1 MWSKITEVSLRN
13 RLLVICGLIAAVII
27 GFRMFQTAPIDVY
40 PDINPP
46 RITVLTE
53 AHGWSPEE
61 METLVT
67 LPIESSMNGAPDVTR
82 VRSSSAIGLSLVFV
96 EFEWGMDIFLA
107 RQMVSERLQ
116 LVGPNLPEGVD
127 APIIL
132 PTSSLLGEILEYALI
147 DESEEKQKLDPM
159 EMRDIADWVIRYRLQ
174 SKGGIANVINIGGYI
189 KQFQVFV
196 NPERLVSYGISL
208 EDVAHAL
215 EKSNDNA
222 AGGFL
227 IKDTRELMIRGLGR
241 ISSVADI
248 ENVVIDVREHN
259 TPVLVNDVATVRI
272 GSLPEI
278 RRGAGS
284 RNGEETVLGKVV
296 KQPGINTLTLSDK
309 VVSELDSLEKSLPE
323 GVKIEVE
330 YAQANLIRRA
340 VDTVKEA
347 LRDGAILVVV
357 VLIIF
362 LFNIRTA
369 LITLTA
375 IPLSLII
382 AIIVLLSQGGTLNIM
397 TLAGLAI
404 AVGMVV
410 DDAIVYVENI
420 FRRLQEYFHLR
431 DLGNETDETPTQ
443 VVTRASDEM
452 RVSIVFATLIIILVF
467 LPLFSLS
474 GIEGRMFRPLG
485 WAVVISMAASLLVAL
500 TVVPVLSDL
509 LLGRVRDIPL
519 HELIPMVD
527 PSEKRGPFTWIK
539 RAYNAFRNLVVR
551 WRLFIVKLAPDSDVE
566 TALTLQPVV
575 MWIKRAYR
583 PILSLVIRL
592 RWVVVAVALLL
603 VILTCASIPRLG
615 REFLPVMDE
624 ATFTISVFSPPG
636 TSLNESTRIGREMEI
651 RLDEEIPEV
660 TSVSSRTGRA
670 EADEHAHDVNTH
682 EIVVNFDPP
691 DKREKTRE
699 DLLVEVRELLSTE
712 NFPGVQVSVG
722 QPIQHRLDHLL
733 SGVSAQVAL
742 KLFGPDLDMLRQKA
756 EDIEAVMSEIDG
768 VADLQVEQQVQIEQ
782 LQIKV
787 KRFEAARYGLSV
799 QDITH
804 FAEGAFKGETVSQ
817 IIQGQRQYDLVVRID
832 PTLVTTVESFGNLK
846 LRTPSGAFIPLKQ
859 VADVSFGFGPN
870 TINREN
876 VSRRIVIQCNVQDRD
891 LGNFID
897 EVKKEIEAHVDIP
910 EEYFLTYGGQFESQQ
925 RAQRRIL
932 IQTGFVFI
940 GIFILLYLAM
950 GSVRLSILV
959 ILNLP
964 LALIGGVVSVFLT
977 GGVLSIP
984 SMVGFILLFGIA
996 VRNGIILVS
1005 HINALRSEG
1014 IPLYDAVMKGA
1025 SERIS
1030 PVLMTALTTGLGMLP
1045 LALAHGSGAELQK
1058 PLAIVISGGMITA
1071 TFLTLLVLP
1080 ALYYLVEKRGAEEL

>member
-27 GFRMFQTAPIDVY
+27 GFRMFQSAPIDVY

-67 LPIESSMNGAPDVTR
+67 LPIESSMNGAPDVTK

-96 EFEWGMDIFLA
+96 EFEWGMDIYLA

-132 PTSSLLGEILEYALI
+132 PTSSLLGEIMEYALI
-147 DESEEKQKLDPM
+147 DESEEKQKLDLM
-159 EMRDIADWVIRYRLQ
+159 EMRDIADWVVRFRLQ
-174 SKGGIANVINIGGYI
+174 SQGGIANVINIGGYV

-215 EKSNDNA
+215 SKSNDNA

-227 IKDTRELMIRGLGR
+227 IKGARELMIRGLGR
-241 ISSVADI
+241 ISSVTDI

-259 TPVLVNDVATVRI
+259 TPVLVKDVATVKI

-284 RNGEETVLGKVV
+284 RNGKETVLGKVV
-296 KQPGINTLTLSDK
+296 KQPGTNTLALSDK
-309 VVSELDSLEKSLPE
+309 VAAELESLEESLPE
-323 GVKIEVE
+323 GVKVEVE
-330 YAQANLIRRA
+330 YAQADLIRRA
-340 VDTVKEA
+340 VDTVKDA
-347 LRDGAILVVV
+347 LRDGAILVVI

-382 AIIVLLSQGGTLNIM
+382 AVIVLLWQGGTLNIM

-431 DLGNETDETPTQ
+431 DLGNEMDETPTQ

-474 GIEGRMFRPLG
+474 GIEGRMFQPLG

-519 HELIPMVD
+519 HEPIPGVD
-527 PSEKRGPFTWIK
+527 PSRKRVS
-539 RAYNAFRNLVVR
+539 NVFRNLIVQ

-566 TALTLQPVV
+566 TALTLQPMV

-583 PILSLVIRL
+583 PILSLAIRL
-592 RWVVVAVALLL
+592 RWIVVAVALLL

-615 REFLPVMDE
+615 KEFLPVMDE

-636 TSLNESTRIGREMEI
+636 TSLNESTRIGREMEK
-651 RLDEEIPEV
+651 RLETEILEV
-660 TSVSSRTGRA
+660 ISVSSRTGRA

-699 DLLVEVRELLSTE
+699 DLLAEVRELLSTE

-742 KLFGPDLDMLRQKA
+742 KLFGPNLDMLRQKA
-756 EDIEAVMSEIDG
+756 EEIEAVMSEIDG

-804 FAEGAFKGETVSQ
+804 FTEAAFKGETVSQ
-817 IIQGQRQYDLVVRID
+817 IIQGQRQYDLIVRID
-832 PTLVTTVESFGNLK
+832 PILVTTVESFGNLK

-859 VADVSFGFGPN
+859 VADVIFDFGPN

-897 EVKKEIEAHVDIP
+897 EVEKEIEAHVDIP

-950 GSVRLSILV
+950 GSIRLSVLI

-996 VRNGIILVS
+996 VRNGIILIS

-1014 IPLYDAVMKGA
+1014 MPLYDAVMKGA

-1080 ALYYLVEKRGAEEL
+1080 ALYYLVEKRGAEKS

>member
-1 MWSKITEVSLRN
+1 MWSKITEASLRN
-13 RLLVICGLIAAVII
+13 RLLVICGLIATIII

-67 LPIESSMNGAPDVTR
+67 LPIESSMNGAPDVTL

-116 LVGPNLPEGVD
+116 LVAPNLPEGVD

-132 PTSSLLGEILEYALI
+132 PTSSLLGEIMEYALV
-147 DESEEKQKLDPM
+147 DESESKEKLDPM
-159 EMRDIADWVIRYRLQ
+159 EMRDIADWVIRFRLQ
-174 SKGGIANVINIGGYI
+174 SQGGIANVINIGGYI

-222 AGGFL
+222 SGGFL
-227 IKDTRELMIRGLGR
+227 IKDARELMIRGLGR
-241 ISSVADI
+241 ISTVADI

-259 TPVLVNDVATVRI
+259 TPVLVKDIATVKI

-284 RNGEETVLGKVV
+284 RNGEETVLGKVI
-296 KQPGINTLTLSDK
+296 KQPGINTLILSDK
-309 VVSELDSLEKSLPE
+309 VKSELESLEKSLPE
-323 GVKIEVE
+323 NVKVEVE
-330 YAQANLIRRA
+330 YAQADLIRRA
-340 VDTVKEA
+340 VDTVKDA
-347 LRDGAILVVV
+347 LRDGAILVVI

-362 LFNIRTA
+362 LFNVRSA

-382 AIIVLLSQGGTLNIM
+382 AIIVLLWQGGTLNIM

-431 DLGNETDETPTQ
+431 ELGNETDETPTQ

-519 HELIPMVD
+519 HEPTAGVD
-527 PSEKRGPFTWIK
+527 PSRKRGVFTGIK
-539 RAYNAFRNLVVR
+539 SIYNGFRNLVIR
-551 WRLFIVKLAPDSDVE
+551 WRLFVVTLAPDSDVDD
-566 TALTLQPVV
+566 ALTLQPVV

-583 PILSLVIRL
+583 PILSLVMRL
-592 RWVVVAVALLL
+592 RWLVVAVALLL
-603 VILTCASIPRLG
+603 VILTFAAIPRLG

-636 TSLNESTRIGREMEI
+636 TSLNESTRIGREMET
-651 RLDEEIPEV
+651 RLLEIPEV

-682 EIVVNFDPP
+682 EIVLNFMPP
-691 DKREKTRE
+691 DEREETRE
-699 DLLVEVRELLSTE
+699 DLLAEVRELLSTE

-742 KLFGPDLDMLRQKA
+742 KLFGPDLDILRQKA
-756 EDIEAVMSEIDG
+756 EEIEAVMSGIDG
-768 VADLQVEQQVQIEQ
+768 VADLQVEQQVQVEQ

-804 FAEGAFKGETVSQ
+804 FAEAAFKGETVSQ
-817 IIQGQRQYDLVVRID
+817 IIQGQRQYDLVIRID
-832 PTLVTTVESFGNLK
+832 PTLVKTVESFGNLK
-846 LRTPSGAFIPLKQ
+846 LRTPAGAFIPLKQ

-876 VSRRIVIQCNVQDRD
+876 VSRRIVIQCNVQNRD
-891 LGNFID
+891 LGNFIA
-897 EVKKEIEAHVDIP
+897 EVQKEIEAHVDVP

-950 GSVRLSILV
+950 GSMRLSILV

-1005 HINALRSEG
+1005 HINALRKEG
-1014 IPLYDAVMKGA
+1014 MPLYDAVMKGA

-1080 ALYYLVEKRGAEEL
+1080 ALYYLVEKRNADQ

>member
-1 MWSKITEVSLRN
+1 MWSKITESALRN
-13 RLLVICGLIAAVII
+13 KLLVICGLIAAIII
-27 GFRMFQTAPIDVY
+27 GIRMFQRAPIDVY

-61 METLVT
+61 MEMLVT
-67 LPIESSMNGAPDVTR
+67 LPIESAMNGAPDVTL

-107 RQMVSERLQ
+107 RQMVNERLQ
-116 LVGPNLPEGVD
+116 LVAPNLPEGVD

-132 PTSSLLGEILEYALI
+132 PTSSLLGEVMEYALV
-147 DESEEKQKLDPM
+147 DESEEKLDPM
-159 EMRDIADWVIRYRLQ
+159 EMRDIADWEIRFRLQ
-174 SKGGIANVINIGGYI
+174 SQGGIANVINIGGYI
-189 KQFQVFV
+189 KQYQVFV
-196 NPERLVSYGISL
+196 DPDRLISYGFSL

-222 AGGFL
+222 SGGFL
-227 IKDTRELMIRGLGR
+227 VKDARELMIRGLGR
-241 ISSVADI
+241 IATVADI
-248 ENVVIDVREHN
+248 ENVVIDVREHY
-259 TPVLVNDVATVRI
+259 TPVLIKDVATVKI

-284 RNGEETVLGKVV
+284 RNGEETVLGKVI
-296 KQPGINTLTLSDK
+296 KQPGENTLNLSERVK
-309 VVSELDSLEKSLPE
+309 KELESLENALPE
-323 GVKIEVE
+323 GVNVEVE
-330 YAQANLIRRA
+330 YSQADLIQRA

-369 LITLTA
+369 FITLTA

-382 AIIVLLSQGGTLNIM
+382 AVIVLLYRGGTLNIM

-420 FRRLQEYFHLR
+420 FRRLQEYFHQR
-431 DLGNETDETPTQ
+431 EMGNETDETPTQ

-500 TVVPVLSDL
+500 TVVPVLSEL
-509 LLGRVRDIPL
+509 MLGRVQAMSL
-519 HELIPMVD
+519 HEYT
-527 PSEKRGPFTWIK
+527 PSQRRGLFTWIK
-539 RAYNAFRNLVVR
+539 RFYNGFRNLVIR
-551 WRLFIVKLAPDSDVE
+551 WRLFVVRLAPDSDVE
-566 TALTLQPVV
+566 DALTLQPVV

-583 PILSLVIRL
+583 PILSLVLRL
-592 RWVVVAVALLL
+592 RWFVVSVALLL
-603 VILTCASIPRLG
+603 VVITGTSVTRLG
-615 REFLPVMDE
+615 TEFLPVMDE

-636 TSLNESTRIGREMEI
+636 TSLGESTRIGREMER
-651 RLDEEIPEV
+651 RLLDIDEV

-682 EIVVNFDPP
+682 EIVVNFIPP
-691 DKREKTRE
+691 DEREKTRE
-699 DLLVEVRELLSTE
+699 ELLTEVRDLLSVE

-742 KLFGPDLDMLRQKA
+742 KLFGPDLETLRHQA
-756 EDIEAVMSEIDG
+756 HEIEDVISDIDG
-768 VADLQVEQQVQIEQ
+768 VADLQVEQQVMVEQ

-787 KRFEAARYGLSV
+787 KRLEAARHGLSV

-832 PTLVTTVESFGNLK
+832 PTIVNTVESFGNLK

-859 VADVSFGFGPN
+859 VADVNLGLGPN
-870 TINREN
+870 TINHEN
-876 VSRRIVIQCNVQDRD
+876 ASRRIVIQCNVQNRD
-891 LGNFID
+891 LGNFIA
-897 EVKKEIEAHVDIP
+897 EVQEEIEAHVDLP
-910 EEYFLTYGGQFESQQ
+910 EEYYLTYGGQFESQQ
-925 RAQRRIL
+925 SAQNRIL
-932 IQTGFVFI
+932 IQSGLVFI
-940 GIFILLYLAM
+940 GIFILLYLAL
-950 GSVRLSILV
+950 GSLKLSVLV
-959 ILNLP
+959 VLNLP
-964 LALIGGVVSVFLT
+964 LALIGGIISVFLT

-984 SMVGFILLFGIA
+984 SLVGFILLFGIA
-996 VRNGIILVS
+996 VRNGIILVT
-1005 HINALRSEG
+1005 HINTLRSEG
-1014 IPLYDAVMKGA
+1014 MPLYDAVVKGA

-1080 ALYYLVEKRGAEEL
+1080 ALYYLVEKRGADSV

>member
-1 MWSKITEVSLRN
+1 MWSKITEVSLKN
-13 RLLVICGLIAAVII
+13 RLLVIACTIVAIII
-27 GFRMFQTAPIDVY
+27 GFRMFQSAPIDVY

-67 LPIESSMNGAPDVTR
+67 LPIESAMNGAPEVAR
-82 VRSSSAIGLSLVFV
+82 VRSSSAIGLSLIFV
-96 EFEWGMDIFLA
+96 EFDWGMDIFLA

-116 LVGPNLPEGVD
+116 LVTPNLPEGVD

-132 PTSSLLGEILEYALI
+132 PTSSLLGEIIEYALV
-147 DESEEKQKLDPM
+147 DETGEFDEM
-159 EMRDIADWVIRYRLQ
+159 EMRDLADWVIRYQLQ
-174 SKGGIANVINIGGYI
+174 SQGGIANVINIGGYV

-196 NPERLVSYGISL
+196 EPERLISYGLSL
-208 EDVAHAL
+208 EDVASAL
-215 EKSNDNA
+215 EKSNENS

-227 IKDTRELMIRGLGR
+227 IKESRELTIRGLGR
-241 ISSVADI
+241 ISTVRDI
-248 ENVVIDVREHN
+248 ENVVIDVRGYS
-259 TPVLVNDVATVRI
+259 TPIFVKDVATVKI

-284 RNGEETVLGKVV
+284 HNGKETVLGKVI
-296 KQPGINTLTLSDK
+296 KQPGINTMNLSDK
-309 VVSELDSLEKSLPE
+309 VTSVLKSLEQSMPE
-323 GVKIEVE
+323 GVKIKVE
-330 YAQANLIRRA
+330 YAQADLIRRA
-340 VDTVKEA
+340 VDTVKDA

-357 VLIIF
+357 ILAIF

-382 AIIVLLSQGGTLNIM
+382 AVIALLSQGGTLNIM

-420 FRRLQEYFHLR
+420 FRRLQEYFR
-431 DLGNETDETPTQ
+431 RRYMGEEPDETPAE
-443 VVTRASDEM
+443 VVTRASDEI
-452 RVSIVFATLIIILVF
+452 RASIVFATLIIILVF
-467 LPLFSLS
+467 VPLFSLS
-474 GIEGRMFRPLG
+474 GMEGRMFRPLG

-509 LLGRVRDIPL
+509 LLTRFRWKHKREGSD
-519 HELIPMVD
+519 
-527 PSEKRGPFTWIK
+527 SEP
-539 RAYNAFRNLVVR
+539 
-551 WRLFIVKLAPDSDVE
+551 APPKES
-566 TALTLQPVV
+566 PVV
-575 MWIKRAYR
+575 VGIKRAYR
-583 PILSLVIRL
+583 PILALVMRL
-592 RWVVVAVALLL
+592 RWVVVVLALLL
-603 VILTCASIPRLG
+603 VVLTVAAIPRLG

-624 ATFTISVFSPPG
+624 ATFIISVFSPPG
-636 TSLNESTRIGREMEI
+636 TSLGESTRIGREMETG
-651 RLDEEIPEV
+651 LLTIPEV

-682 EIVVNFDPP
+682 EILVNFIPP
-691 DKREKTRE
+691 DAREKTRE
-699 DLLVEVRELLSTE
+699 ELLTEVRTLLSPD
-712 NFPGVQVSVG
+712 NFPGVLVSVG

-742 KLFGPDLDMLRQKA
+742 KLFGPDLDTLRQKA
-756 EDIEAVMSEIDG
+756 EEIQAVISEIDG
-768 VADLQVEQQVQIEQ
+768 AADLQVEQQVQVEQ

-787 KRFEAARYGLSV
+787 NRLEAARHGLKV
-799 QDITH
+799 EDVTH
-804 FAEGAFKGETVSQ
+804 FAETAFKGETVSQ
-817 IIQGQRQYDLVVRID
+817 VIQGQRQYALLIRID
-832 PTLVTTVESFGNLK
+832 PTLVNTVESVGDLE
-846 LRTPSGAFIPLKQ
+846 LRTPSGTFVPLKQ
-859 VADVSFGFGPN
+859 VADVSFGYGPN

-891 LGNFID
+891 LGNFIA
-897 EVKKEIEAHVDIP
+897 EVQQKINEQTSLPEA
-910 EEYFLTYGGQFESQQ
+910 YFLTYGGQFESQQ
-925 RAQRRIL
+925 AAQKRIL
-932 IQTGFVFI
+932 IQTGFVLV
-940 GIFILLYLAM
+940 GICVLLFLAM
-950 GSVRLSILV
+950 GSFRLSLLV
-959 ILNLP
+959 MLNLP
-964 LALIGGVVSVFLT
+964 LALIGGVISIFLT

-996 VRNGIILVS
+996 VRNGIILVT
-1005 HINALRSEG
+1005 HINTLRSEG
-1014 IPLYDAVMKGA
+1014 MSLYDAIMKGA
-1025 SERIS
+1025 EERIS

-1071 TFLTLLVLP
+1071 TLLTLLVLP
-1080 ALYYLVEKRGAEEL
+1080 VLYYIVELSWLARFQRKSANL

>member
-27 GFRMFQTAPIDVY
+27 GFRIFQSAPIDVY

-61 METLVT
+61 IETLVT
-67 LPIESSMNGAPDVTR
+67 LPIESSMNGAPDVTL

-96 EFEWGMDIFLA
+96 EFEWGMDIYLA
-107 RQMVSERLQ
+107 RQMVSERLL
-116 LVGPNLPEGVD
+116 LVASNLPEGVD

-132 PTSSLLGEILEYALI
+132 PTSSLLGEIMEYALI
-147 DESEEKQKLDPM
+147 DESESEEKLDPM
-159 EMRDIADWVIRYRLQ
+159 EMRDIADWVVRFRLQ
-174 SKGGIANVINIGGYI
+174 SQGGIANVINIGGYV

-215 EKSNDNA
+215 SKSNDNA

-227 IKDTRELMIRGLGR
+227 IKGARELMIRGLGR

-259 TPVLVNDVATVRI
+259 TPVLVKDVATVKI

-284 RNGEETVLGKVV
+284 RNGEETVLGKVI
-296 KQPGINTLTLSDK
+296 KQPGTNTLALSDK
-309 VVSELDSLEKSLPE
+309 VAAELESLEESLPE
-323 GVKIEVE
+323 GVKVEVE
-330 YAQANLIRRA
+330 YAQADLIRRA
-340 VDTVKEA
+340 VDTVKDA
-347 LRDGAILVVV
+347 LRDGAILVVI

-382 AIIVLLSQGGTLNIM
+382 AVIVLRWQGATLNIM

-431 DLGNETDETPTQ
+431 DLGNEMDETPTQ

-474 GIEGRMFRPLG
+474 GIEGRMFQPLG

-519 HELIPMVD
+519 HEPIPGVD
-527 PSEKRGPFTWIK
+527 PSRKRIS
-539 RAYNAFRNLVVR
+539 NVFRNLVVQ

-566 TALTLQPVV
+566 TALTLQPMV

-583 PILSLVIRL
+583 PILSLAIRL
-592 RWVVVAVALLL
+592 RWVVVVVALLL

-651 RLDEEIPEV
+651 RLKTEIPEV

-691 DKREKTRE
+691 DEREKTRE
-699 DLLVEVRELLSTE
+699 DLLAEVRELLSTE

-742 KLFGPDLDMLRQKA
+742 KLFGPNLDMLRQKA
-756 EDIEAVMSEIDG
+756 EEIEAVMSEIDG
-768 VADLQVEQQVQIEQ
+768 VADLQVEQQVQVEQ

-804 FAEGAFKGETVSQ
+804 FTEAAFKGETVSQ

-859 VADVSFGFGPN
+859 VADVNFGFGPN

-897 EVKKEIEAHVDIP
+897 EVKKEIEAHIDIP

-950 GSVRLSILV
+950 GSIRLSVLI

-996 VRNGIILVS
+996 VRNGIILIS

-1014 IPLYDAVMKGA
+1014 MPLYDAVMRGA

-1080 ALYYLVEKRGAEEL
+1080 ALYYLVEKRGAEKS

>member
-1 MWSKITEVSLRN
+1 MWSKITETSLRN
-13 RLLVICGLIAAVII
+13 RLLVICGVIAAVII

-96 EFEWGMDIFLA
+96 EFEWGLDIYLA
-107 RQMVSERLQ
+107 RQMVSERLL
-116 LVGPNLPEGVD
+116 LVAPNLPEGVD

-132 PTSSLLGEILEYALI
+132 PTSSLLGEIMEYALI
-147 DESEEKQKLDPM
+147 DESEENKKLDPM

-174 SKGGIANVINIGGYI
+174 SQGGIANVINIGGYI

-208 EDVAHAL
+208 KDVAHAL
-215 EKSNDNA
+215 KKSNDNA

-227 IKDTRELMIRGLGR
+227 IKDARELMIRGLGR
-241 ISSVADI
+241 ISSVTDI

-259 TPVLVNDVATVRI
+259 TPVLIKDVATVKI

-284 RNGEETVLGKVV
+284 RNGEETVLGKII
-296 KQPGINTLTLSDK
+296 KQPGENTLELSDK
-309 VVSELDSLEKSLPE
+309 VAAELDSLEKTLPE
-323 GVKIEVE
+323 GVKLEVE
-330 YAQANLIRRA
+330 YAQADLIRRA

-347 LRDGAILVVV
+347 LRDGAILVVII
-357 VLIIF
+357 LIIF

-431 DLGNETDETPTQ
+431 DLGDETDETPTQ

-474 GIEGRMFRPLG
+474 GIEGKMFRPLG

-519 HELIPMVD
+519 HEPIPGVD
-527 PSEKRGPFTWIK
+527 SSGKRISNF
-539 RAYNAFRNLVVR
+539 FRNLVVR
-551 WRLFIVKLAPDSDVE
+551 WRLFVVRLAPDSDVE

-583 PILSLVIRL
+583 PILSFVMRL
-592 RWVVVAVALLL
+592 RWVVVTVALLL
-603 VILTCASIPRLG
+603 VILTIAAVPRLG
-615 REFLPVMDE
+615 QEFLPVMDE

-636 TSLNESTRIGREMEI
+636 TSLGESTRIGREMERELLKI
-651 RLDEEIPEV
+651 KEV

-670 EADEHAHDVNTH
+670 EADEHAHDVNSH
-682 EIVVNFDPP
+682 EIVLNFIPP
-691 DKREKTRE
+691 DERDKTRE
-699 DLLVEVRELLSTE
+699 ELLAEVRELLSTE

-722 QPIQHRLDHLL
+722 QPIQHRLDYLL

-742 KLFGPDLDMLRQKA
+742 KLFGPDLDTLRQKA
-756 EDIEAVMSEIDG
+756 EEIKVVMSDING
-768 VADLQVEQQVQIEQ
+768 VADLQVEQQVQVEQ

-804 FAEGAFKGETVSQ
+804 FAEAAFKGETVSQ
-817 IIQGQRQYDLVVRID
+817 IIRGQRQYDLVVRID
-832 PTLVTTVESFGNLK
+832 PTLVKTVESFGNLK

-876 VSRRIVIQCNVQDRD
+876 ISRRIVIQCNVQNRD
-891 LGNFID
+891 LGNFIT
-897 EVKKEIEAHVDIP
+897 EVEKEIEAHVDMP

-932 IQTGFVFI
+932 IQTCFVFI

-950 GSVRLSILV
+950 GSMRLSILV

-1014 IPLYDAVMKGA
+1014 MSLYDAVVKGA

-1080 ALYYLVEKRGAEEL
+1080 ALYYLVEKRNADQ

>member
-27 GFRMFQTAPIDVY
+27 GFRIFQSAPIDVY

-61 METLVT
+61 IETLVT
-67 LPIESSMNGAPDVTR
+67 LPIESSMNGAPDVTL

-96 EFEWGMDIFLA
+96 EFEWGMDIYLA
-107 RQMVSERLQ
+107 RQMVSERLL
-116 LVGPNLPEGVD
+116 LVASNLPEGVD

-132 PTSSLLGEILEYALI
+132 PTSSLLGEIMEYALI
-147 DESEEKQKLDPM
+147 DESESEEKLDPM
-159 EMRDIADWVIRYRLQ
+159 EMRDIADWVVRFRLQ
-174 SKGGIANVINIGGYI
+174 SQGGIANVINIGGYV

-215 EKSNDNA
+215 SKSNDNA

-227 IKDTRELMIRGLGR
+227 IKGARELMIRGLGR
-241 ISSVADI
+241 IASVVDI

-259 TPVLVNDVATVRI
+259 TPVLVKDVATVKI

-284 RNGEETVLGKVV
+284 RNGEETVLGKVI
-296 KQPGINTLTLSDK
+296 KQPGTNTLALSDK
-309 VVSELDSLEKSLPE
+309 VAAELESLEESLPE
-323 GVKIEVE
+323 GVKVEVE
-330 YAQANLIRRA
+330 YAQADLIRRA
-340 VDTVKEA
+340 VDTVKDA
-347 LRDGAILVVV
+347 LRDGAILVVI

-382 AIIVLLSQGGTLNIM
+382 AVIVLRWQGATRNIR

-404 AVGMVV
+404 AGGMVV

-431 DLGNETDETPTQ
+431 DLGNEMDETPTQ

-519 HELIPMVD
+519 HEPIPGVD
-527 PSEKRGPFTWIK
+527 PSRKRVS
-539 RAYNAFRNLVVR
+539 NVFRNLVVQ

-566 TALTLQPVV
+566 TALTLQPMV

-583 PILSLVIRL
+583 PILSLAIRL
-592 RWVVVAVALLL
+592 RWVVVVVALLL

-651 RLDEEIPEV
+651 RLKTEIPEV

-691 DKREKTRE
+691 DEREKTRE
-699 DLLVEVRELLSTE
+699 DLLAEVRELLSTE

-742 KLFGPDLDMLRQKA
+742 KLFGPNLDMLRQKA
-756 EDIEAVMSEIDG
+756 EEIEAVMSEIDG
-768 VADLQVEQQVQIEQ
+768 VADLQVEQQVQVEQ

-804 FAEGAFKGETVSQ
+804 FTEAAFKGETVSQ

-859 VADVSFGFGPN
+859 VADVNFGFGPN

-897 EVKKEIEAHVDIP
+897 EVKKEIEAHIDIP

-950 GSVRLSILV
+950 GSIRLSVLI

-996 VRNGIILVS
+996 VRNGIILIS

-1014 IPLYDAVMKGA
+1014 MPLYDAVMRGA

-1080 ALYYLVEKRGAEEL
+1080 ALYYLVEKRGAEKS

>member
-1 MWSKITEVSLRN
+1 MWSKITEISLKN
-13 RLLVICGLIAAVII
+13 RLLTLACMVAVIII
-27 GFRMFQTAPIDVY
+27 GFRMFQSAPIDVY

-46 RITVLTE
+46 RITILTE

-67 LPIESSMNGAPDVTR
+67 LPIESAMNGTPYVTR

-96 EFEWGMDIFLA
+96 EFDWGTDVFLA

-116 LVGPNLPEGVD
+116 LIVPNLQEDVD

-132 PTSSLLGEILEYALI
+132 PTSSLLGEIIEYALV
-147 DESEEKQKLDPM
+147 DETGEFDEM
-159 EMRDIADWVIRYRLQ
+159 EMRDLADWVIRYQLQ
-174 SKGGIANVINIGGYI
+174 SQGGIANVINIGGYV

-196 NPERLVSYGISL
+196 DPERLISYNLSL
-208 EDVAHAL
+208 EDVASSL
-215 EKSNDNA
+215 EKSNENS

-227 IKDTRELMIRGLGR
+227 IKDARELMIRGLGR
-241 ISSVADI
+241 ISSVPDI
-248 ENVVIDVREHN
+248 ENVVVNVQKHGSPI
-259 TPVLVNDVATVRI
+259 LVKDVASVKI

-284 RNGEETVLGKVV
+284 HNGKETVLGKVV
-296 KQPGINTLTLSDK
+296 KQPGINTMELSDK
-309 VVSELDSLEKSLPE
+309 VVSTLESLEKSMPK
-323 GVKIEVE
+323 GVNIKVE
-330 YAQANLIRRA
+330 YAQADLIRRA

-347 LRDGAILVVV
+347 LRDGAILVVI
-357 VLIIF
+357 VLAIF

-382 AIIVLLSQGGTLNIM
+382 AVIALLSQGDTLNIM

-420 FRRLQEYFHLR
+420 FRRLQEYFRLR
-431 DLGNETDETPTQ
+431 WTGEEPEETPSE
-443 VVTRASDEM
+443 VVARASKEI
-452 RVSIVFATLIIILVF
+452 RSSIVFATLIIILVF

-474 GIEGRMFRPLG
+474 GMEGRMFRPLG

-509 LLGRVRDIPL
+509 LLTRFQRSR
-519 HELIPMVD
+519 
-527 PSEKRGPFTWIK
+527 PSDGSES
-539 RAYNAFRNLVVR
+539 
-551 WRLFIVKLAPDSDVE
+551 APRPSKE
-566 TALTLQPVV
+566 SPVV
-575 MWIKRAYR
+575 VWIKRAYR
-583 PILSLVIRL
+583 PILVAVMRL
-592 RWVVVAVALLL
+592 RWAIVVVALLL
-603 VILTCASIPRLG
+603 VALTVAAIPRLG

-624 ATFTISVFSPPG
+624 ATFIISVFSPPG
-636 TSLNESTRIGREMEI
+636 TSLGESTRIGREMET
-651 RLDEEIPEV
+651 RLLTIPEV

-682 EIVVNFDPP
+682 EILVNFIPP
-691 DKREKTRE
+691 DEREKTRAE
-699 DLLVEVRELLSTE
+699 LLSEVRELLSPE
-712 NFPGVQVSVG
+712 NFPGVLVSVG

-733 SGVSAQVAL
+733 SGVNAQVAL
-742 KLFGPDLDMLRQKA
+742 KLFGTDLDMLRAKA
-756 EDIEAVMSEIDG
+756 EEIRAVMSEIDG
-768 VADLQVEQQVQIEQ
+768 VADLQVEQQVQVEQ

-787 KRFEAARYGLSV
+787 KRLEAARYGLRV
-799 QDITH
+799 EDVTH
-804 FAEGAFKGETVSQ
+804 FTETALKGESVSQ
-817 IIQGQRQYDLVVRID
+817 VIQGQRQYTLLIRVDPRLVN
-832 PTLVTTVESFGNLK
+832 TAEAVESLK
-846 LRTPSGAFIPLKQ
+846 IRTSSGAFVPLKQ
-859 VADVSFGFGPN
+859 VADVGFGYGPN

-876 VSRRIVIQCNVQDRD
+876 VSRRIVIQCNVRGGKGGRD
-891 LGNFID
+891 LGNFIAEVQREID
-897 EVKKEIEAHVDIP
+897 ERVELPEA
-910 EEYFLTYGGQFESQQ
+910 YFLSYGGQFESQQ
-925 RAQRRIL
+925 AAQRKIM
-932 IQTGFVFI
+932 IQTGFVLI
-940 GIFILLYLAM
+940 GICVLLFLAM
-950 GSVRLSILV
+950 GSFRLSLLV
-959 ILNLP
+959 MLNLP
-964 LALIGGVVSVFLT
+964 LALIGGVVSIFLT

-996 VRNGIILVS
+996 VRNGIILVT

-1014 IPLYDAVMKGA
+1014 MSLYDAVMKGA
-1025 SERIS
+1025 EERIS

-1071 TFLTLLVLP
+1071 TLLTLIVLP
-1080 ALYYLVEKRGAEEL
+1080 VLYYIVELSWLASFQRKTEKS

>member
-27 GFRMFQTAPIDVY
+27 GFRIFQSAPIDVY

-61 METLVT
+61 IETLVT
-67 LPIESSMNGAPDVTR
+67 LPIESSMNGAPDVTL

-96 EFEWGMDIFLA
+96 EFEWGMDIYLA
-107 RQMVSERLQ
+107 RQMVSERLL
-116 LVGPNLPEGVD
+116 LVASNLPEGVD

-132 PTSSLLGEILEYALI
+132 PTSSLLGEIMEYALI
-147 DESEEKQKLDPM
+147 DESESEEKLDPM
-159 EMRDIADWVIRYRLQ
+159 EMRDIADWVVRFRLQ
-174 SKGGIANVINIGGYI
+174 SQGGIANVINIGGYV

-215 EKSNDNA
+215 SKSNDNA

-227 IKDTRELMIRGLGR
+227 IKDARELMIRGLGR
-241 ISSVADI
+241 IASVVDI

-259 TPVLVNDVATVRI
+259 TPVLVKDVATVKI

-296 KQPGINTLTLSDK
+296 KQPGTNTLALSDK
-309 VVSELDSLEKSLPE
+309 VAAELESLEESLPE

-330 YAQANLIRRA
+330 YAQADLIRRA
-340 VDTVKEA
+340 VDTVKDA
-347 LRDGAILVVV
+347 LRDGAILVVI

-382 AIIVLLSQGGTLNIM
+382 AVIVLRWQGATLNIM

-431 DLGNETDETPTQ
+431 DLGNEMDETPTQ

-474 GIEGRMFRPLG
+474 GIEGRMFQPLG

-519 HELIPMVD
+519 HEPIPGVD
-527 PSEKRGPFTWIK
+527 PSRKRIS
-539 RAYNAFRNLVVR
+539 NVFRNLVVQ

-566 TALTLQPVV
+566 TALTLQPMV

-583 PILSLVIRL
+583 PILSLAIRL
-592 RWVVVAVALLL
+592 RWVVVVVALLL

-651 RLDEEIPEV
+651 RLKTEIPEV

-691 DKREKTRE
+691 DEREKTRE
-699 DLLVEVRELLSTE
+699 DLLAEVRELLSTE

-742 KLFGPDLDMLRQKA
+742 KLFGPNLDMLRQKA
-756 EDIEAVMSEIDG
+756 EEIEAVMSEIDG
-768 VADLQVEQQVQIEQ
+768 VADLQVEQQVQVEQ

-804 FAEGAFKGETVSQ
+804 FTEAAFKGETVSQ

-859 VADVSFGFGPN
+859 VADVNFGFGPN

-897 EVKKEIEAHVDIP
+897 EVKKEIEAHIDIP

-950 GSVRLSILV
+950 GSIRLSVLI

-996 VRNGIILVS
+996 VRNGIILIS

-1014 IPLYDAVMKGA
+1014 MPLYDAVMRGA

-1080 ALYYLVEKRGAEEL
+1080 ALYYLVEKRGAEKS

>member
-27 GFRMFQTAPIDVY
+27 GFRIFQSAPIDVY

-61 METLVT
+61 IETLVT
-67 LPIESSMNGAPDVTR
+67 LPIESSMNGAPDVTL

-96 EFEWGMDIFLA
+96 EFEWGMDIYLA
-107 RQMVSERLQ
+107 RQMVSERLL
-116 LVGPNLPEGVD
+116 LVASNLPEGVD

-132 PTSSLLGEILEYALI
+132 PTSSLLGEIMEYALI
-147 DESEEKQKLDPM
+147 DESESEEKLDPM
-159 EMRDIADWVIRYRLQ
+159 EMRDIADWVVRFRLQ
-174 SKGGIANVINIGGYI
+174 SQGGIANVINIGGYV

-215 EKSNDNA
+215 SKSNDNA

-227 IKDTRELMIRGLGR
+227 IKGARELMIRGLGR

-259 TPVLVNDVATVRI
+259 TPVLVKDVATVKI

-284 RNGEETVLGKVV
+284 RNGEETVLGKVI
-296 KQPGINTLTLSDK
+296 KQPGTNTLALSDK
-309 VVSELDSLEKSLPE
+309 VAAELESLEESLPE
-323 GVKIEVE
+323 GVKVEVE
-330 YAQANLIRRA
+330 YAQADLIRRA
-340 VDTVKEA
+340 VDTVKDA
-347 LRDGAILVVV
+347 LRDGAILVVI

-382 AIIVLLSQGGTLNIM
+382 AVIVLRWQGATLNIM

-431 DLGNETDETPTQ
+431 DLGNEMDETPTQ

-519 HELIPMVD
+519 HEPIPGVD
-527 PSEKRGPFTWIK
+527 PSRKRVS
-539 RAYNAFRNLVVR
+539 NVFRNLVVQ

-566 TALTLQPVV
+566 TALTLQPMV

-583 PILSLVIRL
+583 PILSLAIRL
-592 RWVVVAVALLL
+592 RWVVVVVALLL

-651 RLDEEIPEV
+651 RLKTEIPEV

-691 DKREKTRE
+691 DEREKTRE
-699 DLLVEVRELLSTE
+699 DLLAEVRELLSTE

-742 KLFGPDLDMLRQKA
+742 KLFGPNLDMLRQKA
-756 EDIEAVMSEIDG
+756 EEIEAVMSEIDG
-768 VADLQVEQQVQIEQ
+768 VADLQVEQQVQVEQ

-804 FAEGAFKGETVSQ
+804 FTEAAFKGETVSQ

-859 VADVSFGFGPN
+859 VADVNFGFGPN

-897 EVKKEIEAHVDIP
+897 EVKKEIEAHIDIP

-950 GSVRLSILV
+950 GSIRLSVLI

-996 VRNGIILVS
+996 VRNGIILIS

-1014 IPLYDAVMKGA
+1014 MPLYDAVMKGA

-1080 ALYYLVEKRGAEEL
+1080 ALYYLVEKRGEEKS